1 MIVKTD
7 TFVLENRLFYFYRH
21 QIQDAVQSRIE
32 EIGIEGFD
40 LSLSSMRL
48 MNLDRIAGLERSLKL
63 HGQLQPVIARIY
75 EGGIQMIDGFKRLY
89 AAETL
94 LMDSLECRLF
104 EVDETQAKIMLMTYN
119 RTNQS
124 MEVWEEAMILKDLL
138 KSDDMDQRQLAK
150 LVGHSPSWV
159 SRRLSLI
166 SKLDEE
172 VASEIRMGS
181 LTSSHARALIRLPRG
196 NQIEVARVISTW
208 HLSSR
213 LSDRLV
219 SAFLEAEDADHQR
232 AILTHPEHILWDHED
247 LPEEPYDIRLSGYG
261 NELMQAVMHMWR
273 PLAALLSTLE
283 DSRIGDLRESEKA
296 IIYPFLKELNELTE
310 KIISATDTLQT
321 PKYNK

>member
-1 MIVKTD
+1 MRS
-7 TFVLENRLFYFYRH
+7 RL
-21 QIQDAVQSRIE
+21 E
-32 EIGIEGFD
+32 EIGITEFD

-48 MNLDRIAGLERSLKL
+48 MNLDRIAGLERSMKV
-63 HGQLQPVIARIY
+63 HGQLQPVIARIN

-104 EVDETQAKIMLMTYN
+104 EVDESQAKIMLLSYN

-124 MEVWEEAMILKDLL
+124 MEVWEEAMVLKALLEGDDLE
-138 KSDDMDQRQLAK
+138 QRQLAK

-181 LTSSHARALIRLPRG
+181 LTSRHARALMRLPRG
-196 NQIEVARVISTW
+196 NQIDIARIISEY

-219 SAFLEAEDADHQR
+219 TAYLEAEDAAQQR
-232 AILTHPEHILWDHED
+232 EILAHPEHIIWYHRD
-247 LPEEPYDIRLSGYG
+247 LPEDPTDSSLSDYG
-261 NELMQAVMHMWR
+261 NELMHSIMHLWQ
-273 PLAALLSTLE
+273 PLNVVLTTLG
-283 DSRIGDLRESEKA
+283 DSRIGELCDSEKG
-296 IIYPFLKELNELTE
+296 IIYPFLKELNDLTE
-310 KIISATDTLQT
+310 KILSTSNELQI
-321 PKYNK
+321 PKYSKSDER

>member
-1 MIVKTD
+1 
-7 TFVLENRLFYFYRH
+7 
-21 QIQDAVQSRIE
+21 
-32 EIGIEGFD
+32 
-40 LSLSSMRL
+40 
-48 MNLDRIAGLERSLKL
+48 MNLDRIAGLERSMKV
-63 HGQLQPVIARIY
+63 HGQLQPVIARIH

-104 EVDETQAKIMLMTYN
+104 EVDETQAKIMLMSYN

-138 KSDDMDQRQLAK
+138 EGDYMDQRQLAK

-172 VASEIRMGS
+172 VALEIRMGS

-196 NQIEVARVISTW
+196 NQIDVARVITTW

-219 SAFLEAEDADHQR
+219 DAFLEAGDKDQQQQ
-232 AILTHPEHILWDHED
+232 ILAYPEHIIWDQTD
-247 LPEEPYDIRLSGYG
+247 LPEEPYDGRLSAYG
-261 NELMQAVMHMWR
+261 NDLMNSIMN
-273 PLAALLSTLE
+273 LLVTLNTLHSLLN
-283 DSRIGDLRESEKA
+283 DKRMRDLDECEVA
-296 IIYPFLKELNELTE
+296 IIIPFLKEASDNAE
-310 KIISATDTLQT
+310 KFTVTVKQLQIYK
-321 PKYNK
+321 PNQYER

>member
-1 MIVKTD
+1 LIVHTD
-7 TFVLENRLFYFYRH
+7 SIASEKRPFYFYGH
-21 QIQDAVQSRIE
+21 QDQAAVRSRLE
-32 EIGIEGFD
+32 EIGITEFD

-48 MNLDRIAGLERSLKL
+48 MNLDRIAGLERSMKV
-63 HGQLQPVIARIY
+63 HGQLQPVIARLY
-75 EGGIQMIDGFKRLY
+75 EGGVQLIDGFKRLY

-94 LMDSLECRLF
+94 LMDTLECRLF
-104 EVDETQAKIMLMTYN
+104 EIDETQAKIMLLSYN
-119 RTNQS
+119 RTSQS
-124 MEVWEEAMILKDLL
+124 MEVWEEAMVLKDLL
-138 KSDDMDQRQLAK
+138 ERHDIDQRQLSK
-150 LVGHSPSWV
+150 LIGHSPSWV

-196 NQIEVARVISTW
+196 NQIDVARVISTW

-219 SAFLEAEDADHQR
+219 SAFLEAEDADHQQ
-232 AILTHPEHILWDHED
+232 AILTHPEHIIWDQED
-247 LPEEPYDIRLSGYG
+247 LPEEPYDISLSGYG
-261 NELMQAVMHMWR
+261 NELMHAVMHMWR
-273 PLAALLSTLE
+273 PLAALLSTLG
-283 DSRIGDLRESEKA
+283 DSRIGNLDESEKA

-310 KIISATDTLQT
+310 KIMSVTDKLQT

>member
-1 MIVKTD
+1 
-7 TFVLENRLFYFYRH
+7 
-21 QIQDAVQSRIE
+21 
-32 EIGIEGFD
+32 
-40 LSLSSMRL
+40 
-48 MNLDRIAGLERSLKL
+48 MNV

-89 AAETL
+89 AADTL

-104 EVDETQAKIMLMTYN
+104 EVDATQAKVMLLSYN

-124 MEVWEEAMILKDLL
+124 MEVWEEAMILKALLEGDDLE
-138 KSDDMDQRQLAK
+138 QRQLAK
-150 LVGHSPSWV
+150 LVGHSPSCV

-181 LTSSHARALIRLPRG
+181 LTSRHARALMRLPRG
-196 NQIEVARVISTW
+196 NHIDVARVISEY

-219 SAFLEAEDADHQR
+219 TTYLEAEDAAHQR
-232 AILTHPEHILWDHED
+232 EILAHPEPIIWYQWD
-247 LPEEPYDIRLSGYG
+247 LPEDPYDSSLSDYG
-261 NELMQAVMHMWR
+261 NELMHSIMHLWQPLNAV
-273 PLAALLSTLE
+273 LITLG
-283 DSRIGDLRESEKA
+283 DSRIGELCDSEKG

-310 KIISATDTLQT
+310 KILSTSNELQI
-321 PKYNK
+321 PKYIKSDER

>member
-1 MIVKTD
+1 
-7 TFVLENRLFYFYRH
+7 
-21 QIQDAVQSRIE
+21 
-32 EIGIEGFD
+32 
-40 LSLSSMRL
+40 
-48 MNLDRIAGLERSLKL
+48 MNLDRIAGLERSMKV

-94 LMDSLECRLF
+94 LIDSLECRLF
-104 EVDETQAKIMLMTYN
+104 EVDETQAKIMLMSYN

-138 KSDDMDQRQLAK
+138 GVDDMDQRHLAK

-172 VASEIRMGS
+172 VASEIRMGA
-181 LTSSHARALIRLPRG
+181 LTSRHARALMRLPRG
-196 NQIEVARVISTW
+196 NQIDVARVISTW

-219 SAFLEAEDADHQR
+219 SAFLEAGDADHQR
-232 AILTHPEHILWDHED
+232 AILNHPEHILWDQRD
-247 LPEEPYDIRLSGYG
+247 LPEEPYDGRLSGYG
-261 NELMQAVMHMWR
+261 NQVMQAVMHMWR

-283 DSRIGDLRESEKA
+283 DSRVVNLDESEKA
-296 IIYPFLKELNELTE
+296 IIYPFLGELNELTE
-310 KIISATDTLQT
+310 KIMSVTDKLQIH
-321 PKYNK
+321 KYSK